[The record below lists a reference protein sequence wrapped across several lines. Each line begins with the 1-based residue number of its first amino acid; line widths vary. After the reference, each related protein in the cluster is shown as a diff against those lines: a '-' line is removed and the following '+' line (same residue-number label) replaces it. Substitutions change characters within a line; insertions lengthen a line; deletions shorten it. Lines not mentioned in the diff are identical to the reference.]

1 MFVKHPLI
9 ASRQQ
14 PLTAVLL
21 GVLLLT
27 ASAARSQTQTPE
39 SSAAA
44 TELKPVTVTGAAVD
58 ETQDRRQSTASKIIV
73 GRDEIERFGDT
84 TMGELLKRLPGV
96 TMPGRPGRGGAP
108 RMRGLGGGYTQI
120 LIDGEPAPRG
130 FSLDELSPEQ
140 IERIEILRAPTAET
154 GARAI
159 AGTINIITRGGYS
172 KKLNDLRLG
181 VGLENGN
188 TQPGFSWTR
197 NDTAGA
203 WNYNL
208 SLSAQHG
215 ERSND
220 SANHTVTENLVNGEL
235 VDQTERTLTM
245 GQRDGMQV
253 NARLQWRGETG
264 DVLVLTPMLVH
275 SESSSTSSSSLLQTG
290 GITPYESSTGSGA
303 SSFSSRRLGAQWT
316 HRLQDGGNW
325 LLRASLGQS
334 DWDNA
339 VLRQN
344 FGGAGPSVGV
354 SDNQSDQH
362 DLNFSLNA
370 KLTKTLADEHSLVG
384 GVELQTNR
392 RRETATV
399 LQDGQSPLTE
409 FDGNLTASSVRAA
422 LFAQDEWAVSP
433 QFAAHA
439 GLRWEGITTQGTP
452 AAGTPDIS
460 NRSSVWTPLLH
471 AVWKLDAKGQ
481 DQIRASLTR
490 SYRSPNLQ
498 DLIARPSINGMFPGR
513 GANDEIHPDRA
524 GNPALKP
531 ELASGLD
538 IAMERYLSGSGMLS
552 ANLFYRH
559 IDNLMRSQSTLE
571 NVSWADQPRWVARLQ
586 NIGDAITQGLE
597 LEAKFRA
604 SDLWLA
610 APRID
615 VRANA
620 SLFASRVT
628 GVPGPDNR
636 LVQQPDATA
645 NLGADYRLRELPL
658 SFGGNLNWTPSYSTR
673 LSDGQSVVQGAK
685 LVFDSFLLW
694 TINPASQLRV
704 SLGNVA
710 ARDYVSTTLL
720 ESVNPADQALR
731 ESQTITAP
739 SWRSLQVRLELKL

>member
-9 ASRQQ
+9 TTRQR
-14 PLTAVLL
+14 PLTGVLL
-21 GVLLLT
+21 GLLVLA
-27 ASAARSQTQTPE
+27 ASGARGQTQTPE
-39 SSAAA
+39 PSAAA
-44 TELKPVTVTGAAVD
+44 TELRPVTVTGAAQD
-58 ETQDRRQSTASKIIV
+58 ETQSRRQSTASKIIV

-172 KKLNDLRLG
+172 KKLNDLRVG

-188 TQPGFSWTR
+188 SQPGFSWTR
-197 NDTAGA
+197 NDTVGA

-220 SANHTVTENLVNGEL
+220 SISHTVTENLVSGEL
-235 VDQTERTLTM
+235 VDQTERTRSM

-275 SESSSTSSSSLLQTG
+275 SESSSTSSSSLLQSG
-290 GITPYESSTGSGA
+290 GITPYDSSTGSGA
-303 SSFSSRRLGAQWT
+303 NSFSSRRLGAQWT

-354 SDNQSDQH
+354 SDSQSDQH

-370 KLTKTLADEHSLVG
+370 KLTKTLADEHSLVS

-392 RRETATV
+392 RREAATV

-409 FDGNLTASSVRAA
+409 FDGNLAASSVRAA
-422 LFAQDEWAVSP
+422 LFAQDEWAISP

-452 AAGTPDIS
+452 AAGTPDVS

-498 DLIARPSINGMFPGR
+498 DLIARPTINSMFPGR
-513 GANDEIHPDRA
+513 GANDEMHPDRA

-571 NVSWADQPRWVARLQ
+571 TVSWADQPRWVARLQ

-645 NLGADYRLRELPL
+645 NLGADYRLREWPL
-658 SFGGNLNWTPSYSTR
+658 SFGGNLNWTPGYSTR

-704 SLGNVA
+704 SLGNMA

-720 ESVNPADQALR
+720 ESVNPAGQALR
-731 ESQTITAP
+731 ESQTTTAP
-739 SWRSLQVRLELKL
+739 SWRSLQVRLEMKL

>member
-1 MFVKHPLI
+1 MVVKHPLI
-9 ASRQQ
+9 LCRQRS
-14 PLTAVLL
+14 LS
-21 GVLLLT
+21 GLLLLAT
-27 ASAARSQTQTPE
+27 VSFAHGQTQTPE
-39 SSAAA
+39 PSAAA
-44 TELKPVTVTGAAVD
+44 TELKPVTVTGAAPD
-58 ETQDRRQSTASKIIV
+58 ETQSRRQATASKIIV
-73 GRDEIERFGDT
+73 GRDEIEHFGDT

-172 KKLNDLRLG
+172 KKLNDLRVG

-203 WNYNL
+203 WTYNL

-220 SANHTVTENLVNGEL
+220 SASHTVTENLVSGEL
-235 VDQTERTLTM
+235 VDQTERTLSM

-275 SESSSTSSSSLLQTG
+275 SQSSSASSSSLLQTG
-290 GITPYESSTGSGA
+290 GITPYDSSAGSGT
-303 SSFSSRRLGAQWT
+303 SSFTSRRLAAQWT

-325 LLRASLGQS
+325 LMSANLGQS

-339 VLRQN
+339 ALRQN

-370 KLTKTLADEHSLVG
+370 KLTKTLADQHSLVSG
-384 GVELQTNR
+384 LELQTNR
-392 RRETATV
+392 RREAATV

-422 LFAQDEWAVSP
+422 IFAQDEWAVSP

-439 GLRWEGITTQGTP
+439 GLRGEGITTQGTP
-452 AAGTPDIS
+452 AAGTPDVS

-498 DLIARPSINGMFPGR
+498 DLIARPSINSMFPGR
-513 GANDEIHPDRA
+513 GANDEMHPDRA

-538 IAMERYLSGSGMLS
+538 VAMERYLSGSGMLS

-559 IDNLMRSQSTLE
+559 INNLMRSQSALE
-571 NVSWADQPRWVARLQ
+571 SVSWADQPRWVARLQ

-645 NLGADYRLRELPL
+645 NLGADYRLREWPL
-658 SFGGNLNWTPSYSTR
+658 SFGGNLNWTPGYSTR

-694 TINPASQLRV
+694 ALSPGNQLRV
-704 SLGNVA
+704 SLGNMA
-710 ARDYVSTTLL
+710 ARDYVSSTLI
-720 ESVNPADQALR
+720 ESVSPAGQALR
-731 ESQTITAP
+731 ESQTTTAP